1 MKNDEGGQ
9 KYDTIHNSTYYD
21 PYISRGGDCC
31 HKYWRQ
37 RIPRD
42 IWRLGG
48 MYCDFSVYY
57 ETLNRTKEK
66 VKKVE
71 DPTGSSTFSRIKRSL

>member
-1 MKNDEGGQ
+1 MENDKGGQ

-21 PYISRGGDCC
+21 PYISGGSDCG

-42 IWRLGG
+42 IW
-48 MYCDFSVYY
+48 
-57 ETLNRTKEK
+57 
-66 VKKVE
+66 
-71 DPTGSSTFSRIKRSL
+71 